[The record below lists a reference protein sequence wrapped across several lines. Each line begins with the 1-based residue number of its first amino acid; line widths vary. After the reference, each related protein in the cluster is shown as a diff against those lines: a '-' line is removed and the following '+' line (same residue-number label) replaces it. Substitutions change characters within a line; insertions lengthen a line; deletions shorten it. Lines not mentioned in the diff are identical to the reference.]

1 MSCAECGASCQGSR
15 CQQCE
20 IEAKYA
26 HLADELATR
35 GDDEEGDDE

>member
-1 MSCAECGASCQGSR
+1 MTCAQCGDPCRGDL

-26 HLADELATR
+26 HLAEELA
-35 GDDEEGDDE
+35 DDDTEGDDA